1 MPYIIFVFDNID
13 MKDMKRFYQ
22 PLIALLF
29 VFGVMANAVG
39 QTPDVWGSPR
49 VVNSFPYSESFTA
62 SSNLHNDYQ
71 LPGNAPDGNDA
82 VFKLTFSNDMEFS
95 ASIVGENE
103 KMGVYREDFGG
114 LGGPTPNNSITP
126 ALRAFACD
134 FENGDLGALE
144 WVNDAT
150 YPWIVTNEDAF
161 EGTYSMKSGNTDQHG
176 KTSTIQFTFDLPED
190 GKIHFRMKISSEG
203 CCDKGWFYIDDVE
216 QLGGF
221 AGVSDWDERTY
232 DLTQGTHT
240 FKWSY
245 SKDGSVSSGT
255 DCFYVDDISFLKTNG
270 KPMGGSGTQLDRVM
284 LQQGTYYVVAS
295 STSEEFTVNLDAN
308 SVPAPETVSGLGPDN
323 GHVLYVPQTT
333 QELTWTLGRYTT
345 EYQLLVGE
353 TNPPTD
359 VAVAWTTDLA
369 ESYTLTLQ
377 NHKTYYWQ
385 VNERNSSGT
394 TAGPVSALTT
404 SMLFPNADNV
414 FFVTPTGSG
423 TKEGNSWANASDN
436 LQQVLY
442 VANLLTV
449 KPTVWVAEGTYVGDS
464 IAEHDAFTMMAGVN
478 VYGGF
483 AGTETGLSQRD
494 PVAHPTILDGQ
505 QVQRVLYQPE
515 DFTDAL
521 ATLWD
526 GFVIEHGRS
535 TTEPF
540 GAGAY
545 LRQNGTLRNSIV
557 RNNQVA
563 YYGERHVGG
572 GGVYIEK
579 GTVDHCE
586 ICQNSANNT
595 QSSNYNHEYQAH
607 GGGVYLKD
615 GRLSDCHIH
624 HNTVIAALETS
635 GGGLYVFGSSVDNC
649 TVNNCVVDYNSAHT
663 AGGVSAK
670 VARFTN
676 CIVANNTATKEEG
689 YVTDYYAFV
698 GGIYVSYNTYLT
710 NCAIVNNTA
719 ANGVGGIYNG
729 YLQNCVVWGNRN
741 GNAVSNVEGDGYYV
755 SVMYSAVEGGYA
767 GSGNVSI
774 TTENTGHVTSPCF
787 TNPEDDDW
795 TLQQSSF
802 LINRGNNE
810 AAYITDYDMVGNTRI
825 QQDRVDIGP
834 YETPYGATFNIQP
847 DANNIIYVT
856 QTGAGN
862 KSGSSWDNACDN
874 LALVMELVATIS
886 PAVSVWVQEG
896 VYVGDGVANGFAFN
910 MPEGVNVY
918 GGFAGTETSL
928 DERPLGHY
936 STLDGQNVQRVLWQQ
951 KNFTSSTSSTWDGFI
966 LEKGRMTVEGG
977 AGAYIQNYGTL
988 KNCIIRN
995 DTAMIATTASLYFY
1009 GGGVYLSGGRLEN
1022 CEVSGNAL
1030 VTDGGFYPVGGGVY
1044 ATSDAVVIGCN
1055 IHDNISKNKYEYY
1068 NTSSLVQG
1076 GGLALYYATLTNCI
1090 ISNNTSSYGGG
1101 VYCGAGSQLTNCIIA
1116 NNTSVSRGGGVYVG
1130 SYTSI
1135 LNCDIVNNYINPLG
1149 DNCQGA
1155 GIYLGDGSFTMTNS
1169 IVWGNMRTD
1178 TIPDQYSF
1186 GGYTPAVTFCAIQDG
1201 YDGTGNIALEAENDG
1216 SLSPYFTN
1224 PTAGAGSAYH
1234 GGDWTPQEE
1243 SFCINQGT
1251 SSGVILPEK
1260 DFAGN
1265 ARVQMGTVDIGAY
1278 ESPYNAIVI
1287 TPDAHGIVYVTTT
1300 GAGNKDGSSWANAS
1314 DNLQLAVNRAGAAG
1328 PDTKVWV
1335 AQGTYHSN
1343 VATSQNA
1350 FIMPQNIDVYGGFVG
1365 NEPYDY
1371 DLAQRDLVNHATIL
1385 DGQGSQRVLYQ
1396 RTNFSESAAVVWDG
1410 FSMTNGGGDATGAGA
1425 YLRAHGELRNCRIYG
1440 NAAAAN
1446 EGAIVYAEGNY
1457 MGDATL
1463 TNCLITDN
1471 QSQYTVYANG
1481 KAKLLHCGIYANTIT
1496 DNGTVVYMKENSD
1509 NAMQNTVVWGN
1520 NGIAIHNPD
1529 QINATYCAIEG
1540 GVAGVGNI
1548 NLATGNTGDLMSPG
1562 FTNPATGD
1570 WTLQANSILINKGVT
1585 LEDHPAADLA
1595 GNLRVQL
1602 GQPDLGPFE
1611 SAANASYDIVPNNG
1625 VVFVGVDGN
1634 GNGNGSSWAD
1644 ACGDFQFA
1652 VNRAAGLDPKPE
1664 VWVREGVYHTAL
1676 LNPSSSF
1683 YVIPGVSVYGGF
1695 AGAETTR
1702 SQRQLGAHQTI
1713 LDGDNSHRVLYQTND
1728 FTAASEA
1735 FWDGFTLRN
1744 GMIEDHGGGAYL
1756 RRYSTLQNCVVK
1768 NNRIQG
1774 YRNGAG
1780 IYADHSTIINCEV
1793 SNNQGGHV
1801 GGIYAYYS
1809 DVINSTIVNNTGE
1822 DYGGIW
1828 MMGSDNF
1835 TNLIIWGN
1843 SANQYY
1849 SHYATLNNSAVQAE
1863 SVTGS
1868 NIALNAENDGS
1879 DEGNYVRFLAPELG
1893 IYQLKDNSSVI
1904 GMGNAGMAGL
1914 PDKDLAGRD
1923 RVMGGGIEP
1932 GAYEQYCTEY
1942 KYITVNAGSSYNFY
1956 GTLLTEPGT
1965 YLHQY
1970 AYSPTCDSLIVAEVA
1985 MTSTRWYV
1993 TTTGAGNHS
2002 GNSWAN
2008 ASNDLNGIIA
2018 IAAQTS
2024 GFEDRQVWVAGGIYT
2039 GNESGANFYTMGGV
2053 KVYGGF
2059 AGNEN
2064 ELDERDIVAHPT
2076 ILSGESYRTLL
2087 APSETYPCTAENPG
2101 RFDGFILQG
2110 GSQITVGAY
2119 VTLAHCNTAMRVNA
2133 NGTLKQCNF
2142 TGFNDNGSQIMLRL
2156 NDGAVMDSCTV
2167 HHNVS
2172 RFALVRAEN
2181 ATITRS
2187 LIYNNTC
2194 SRNDVGGEDNVM
2206 YGAILNAID
2215 NVTIDHCNF
2224 LNNKVEYT
2232 GEITPTM
2239 YVNME
2244 GTSAYSIRQP
2254 KHTIIAMRHSS
2265 MSNSIVWGNEQDLFN
2280 RHYIA
2285 KDIAS
2290 TIDYCAIENGLYN
2303 GIGNI
2308 RVVSGNESGV
2318 FSVAF
2323 NAPIN
2328 GAGHM
2333 VNRDDVDWSLKNS
2346 SICLKQGVGGS
2357 DIGALGSVAPAAY
2370 SIAPSAGNV
2379 IFVDAQGTGDGS
2391 SWNNAT
2397 PYLQFAV
2404 ARANAFNPA
2413 AQVWVK
2419 EGTYTG
2425 LDSDSTMSAFNMVE
2439 NVRVYGGFAGTEAS
2453 LADRDHEN
2461 HHSFLDG
2468 QNKQRVLYQN
2478 EPLDGTTPAL
2488 WDGFVIRNGYLH
2500 ENHYYDYDVALVEH
2514 PYSYIYDR
2522 DHQLQ
2527 LHGAGAVLMDN
2538 GELRNTKIE
2547 QSRIDYTTSNYDYN
2561 VVKGMLLSMSGG
2573 QLSHVSITYDTTAYV
2588 NSANSMVNT
2597 YLYAVGAQID
2607 SCEFNYNIG
2616 KIALYNCNVNA
2627 SRFESNQVRV
2637 ELPEVDHLQEAQ
2649 LYVDASTMS
2658 HCYFRN
2664 NNAVS
2669 VSRNFTNAQNANT
2682 FANCSFDHNN
2692 ASVVVKHS
2700 KNYNDAFINCNICN
2714 NRSLNPDAFPVSGG
2728 IFHNSVIWGNRNYIG
2743 LPIHIANADQCTFN
2757 HTAVE
2762 LGVSGSNDV
2771 IVLASNNMGESQAYA
2786 YPRFLA
2792 PDAGDYE
2799 LINTSDLINTGDQSV
2814 VSYGYD
2820 IMGNPR
2826 VNDGT
2831 VDIGTHEYKC
2841 MRYREYTVNVIGSA
2855 YPFYGEWLTE
2865 SGQYVHRWHLD
2876 SIDCDSVVVMN
2887 LSFKHVIYVKENGGG
2902 QMNGTSWENAYGDLR
2917 LALADAAQNPM
2928 DKSQIWVAEG
2938 LYRGDGTSIN
2948 AFEIPAGVELYGG
2961 LTGTELADY
2970 DLSQRD
2976 IENHVT
2982 ILDGDYIQRVLY
2994 MMDDATEERPCIIDG
3009 FTIKNGYS
3017 RQSVE
3022 AGTAMYLKRH
3032 CHVRNCKITENYTW
3046 DGVSTIAMRT
3056 DDVESCDKKVIFNT
3070 FENCEITNNQGN
3082 YAVLSDHT
3090 SFTNCKISS
3099 NQERGVFVVSYT
3111 KLDHC
3116 DIETNGG
3123 RGIVL
3128 EGAYYKYLDPIT
3140 FLEKRSCD
3148 FLDMDGCLV
3157 KKNSKGGILFIN
3169 KDCEKGHGETYIVN
3183 CVFDGNTA
3191 KSSDDTRG
3199 GAICGD
3205 QHDIYIINSTILKN
3219 SAKDDGG
3226 ALYGVGFH
3234 VVNSILSG
3242 NTAGGKPSQLSNYWY
3257 QVMNCMIGELEYAHM
3272 ENCEVTYSAIEGG
3285 YPGEGNILVN
3295 NTDLQLGLSSG
3306 YVPIQNSVCINHGT
3320 TEGFT
3325 VPEYDRAGVSRVR
3338 QGRIDIGAYE
3348 SNLTR
3353 EALIQPS
3360 ANNIIY
3366 VKNDGTGD
3374 GSSWEN
3380 ATSHLQMAVNF
3391 ALCYDPVPQVWV
3403 KGGLYDQLENENMQF
3418 WSSLGMLPKVN
3429 VYGSFNGTEQSLSQR
3444 QLGLTPSILDGKYS
3458 RRVMEQLRIFESD
3471 EKAVWD
3477 GFVIKNGYGHQSYL
3491 DRIRYIDESK
3501 IYKHFKDKM
3510 YGGGVLLRGGASLDN
3525 CEIRDNVA
3533 YRGGGVYRESA
3544 INDADFLRNDK
3555 ICHNYAIEE
3564 GGGLYL
3570 DGRIADM
3577 VFGFNAIDTI
3587 ANCEISDNTSDRH
3600 GAMIACRSY
3609 IIGSSVV
3616 HNTTELYAFDT
3627 ITSGN
3632 VYNHYVNCLMWGN
3645 DSRNYAFQTEG
3656 SNNTYEYCAIQG
3668 GHEGIGNIN
3677 LEIDNSGNEV
3687 GKHYANLLAPEGEVY
3702 RPTDSSAFANMGNN
3716 LRSYG
3721 DFDLG
3726 HKPRVKDGT
3735 VEMGAYETAC
3745 VNYEYRHVI
3754 SNEQYEFYG
3763 QTLTASGNYQY
3774 CWTPQNSDCDSLVS
3788 LDLEIR
3794 HIIYV
3799 KEGGQGDGSSW
3810 DNAMGDLNQAMR
3822 QASIYNGVGD
3832 KQVWVAAGT
3841 YTSATGTG
3849 NQAFILYPNVEVY
3862 GGFPSNITTTDF
3874 DIHDRNLENDH
3885 SILLGNNVQRVVG
3898 NAGHESEFTPV
3909 KRAVF
3914 DGFVIQNGYTTGCGG
3929 GVYAKNYVTVR
3940 NCVISNNQGGDGAG
3954 IYVAN
3959 HCDVIDCDIYGNI
3972 ALNKGGGAFVESSV
3986 LTYCHLHNNLCDN
3999 TGSGDRCGGGI
4010 YGINAT
4016 INNCLI
4022 DNNSVLTDQGY
4033 GGGMYI
4039 GSSDVPSQLL
4049 NCTMV
4054 NNYSYYLAGGVYSE
4068 NSTSNNEFINCV
4080 LWGNRT
4086 DLNTQ
4091 QIAVSASNVP
4101 IYLRYCAVQGGA
4113 AGIGTINL
4121 TAANT
4126 GNQFSPCFVSPSENV
4141 GANYGGGDWHFA
4153 EGSILANH
4161 GERME
4166 YTITHDLDGDNSARI
4181 KNGRVDIGAFESN
4194 FINDYA
4200 PMATNNVIYV
4210 NCNNTGSNYIG
4221 DSWANAIPDLQFAIN
4236 FAGDDDN
4243 RPDIWIAQGVYY
4255 GNGWPYVDAFVA
4267 MNGVN
4272 LYGGFAGNETS
4283 LDQRV
4288 YGAHP
4293 TILDGQNIQRTLQQ
4307 AKQDYFKYRR
4317 LEELQF
4323 AEYDGLTLRN
4333 GFVYMNNGGGLLM
4346 YRGELSNSIIENC
4359 HALNGDGGGM
4369 LVPGANHVTASN
4381 TSFINNKSEN
4391 GCGGAACYQ
4400 VTILSGELITHNCL
4414 FANNSALNG
4423 KGGAVYDGIH
4433 YNATIVNNYATVDGG
4448 GADKAAV
4455 YNSVLWGNKVGDNE
4469 SCNLPTADLE
4479 NDDFGGAT
4487 VRYSAIEGGYL
4498 GEGNITLNANNNG
4511 TDNVNYPMFEN
4522 PSLVAGFGF
4531 ANATANNEAPSWR
4544 LLQGSVAINRGD
4556 NAYVED
4562 GALDLDQQSRIK
4574 NSTVDLGCYE
4584 SNYYSNIEI
4593 VPDANNIIYVNPLGS
4608 GNMNGSSWANATP
4621 YLQLAMERGSI
4632 RNPKPV
4638 IWIAQ
4643 GSYMGNGVPYYPAFL
4658 LPDGISLYGGFEG
4671 DELASFDITQR
4682 DFDMHPTIFD
4692 GQNLQQIISNAGPDQ
4707 TVDVVSGITFQNGRS
4722 NRDGGA
4728 ANLSNSRIEDCRF
4741 INNTMVRNGVYG
4753 GGALC
4758 GLGSSVYHCEF
4769 TGNYAEG
4776 DGGAIHSCN
4785 LVDRCW
4791 IHGNTAGNNGGGV
4804 AVVNTINNS
4813 EISFN
4818 HAEGKGGGVFRLAE
4832 MHNTDVVKNTVNPKA
4847 GIEDASN
4854 GGGIYCNGIFTDA
4867 FEGDLVGYITNSI
4880 VWGNRAGALVSNI
4893 RGGIQHYNTFAYS
4906 AFENDDEIPDG
4917 MGNIVLQS
4925 ENDGT
4930 DPLLHYVRFTD
4941 PDGGDFTLSD
4951 TPMQSMCIDAGDNA
4965 TAVTDAYDLSG
4976 NERIVNGIV
4985 DLGCY
4990 EHAPVNCH
4998 VPTNVEVPLDL
5009 LTFTTADVTW
5019 TPGGDE
5025 TQWIVYC
5032 MQVGTGSIKTEEV
5045 NDSHV
5050 QLTDLH
5056 PNQEYMVKV
5065 RSVCS
5070 PDEMSSFTPGLYFT
5084 TACNPDSVLWVN
5096 SFSEAGLLPHRNESL
5111 PSNSIVLFSWDY
5123 IEGADYYDLYLW
5135 RTDHGNG
5142 LEIPDFPI
5150 KRNLRLNYSSVNL
5163 AESYYDGYGF
5173 YDHCKVE
5180 FCENE
5185 YPRYLYQNDT
5195 TEIAF
5200 YAWYVEAHKDC
5211 AVIVSDTM
5219 TFNTGLPDLHVSAV
5233 DHSYAQSGQVMTVEW
5248 TVRNDG
5254 YVPTPTGATWN
5265 DYIVLSYPFN
5275 WQTESFTNARPEAF
5289 IIDTVPNLLALD
5301 PGEQY
5306 TNYSN
5311 VIVPDTVRGSVFLF
5325 VISNWIP
5332 MSAMNPD
5339 VASVGGVFPN
5349 PYTPDPSGYPY
5360 YYLSGTCAAES
5371 FHEIHECDNF
5381 FYDTLNVQIAPYPD
5395 LVAGNIL
5402 VSPSNPR
5409 AGDTITVQWNLFN
5422 HGGVGFE
5429 NKVVRDAVF
5438 MSRQN
5443 TFNSSAIEL
5452 GSFGDTISMARGD
5465 TITRTA
5471 RFVTD
5476 EEEIGFYYFFVQTDV
5491 SSQVYESLYEY
5502 NNVSDPTEE
5511 PKEFLPPTVPD
5522 LQMRELYHSSD
5533 TLSLKEQF
5541 VMGFEVF
5548 NDGLLDA
5555 KENGTGA
5562 VDSCGFH
5569 PPFRGKQWS
5578 DRVYISPI
5586 DTFSIYDN
5594 DLLLNVVNDTILYR
5608 EVKVEEILGLL
5619 PGLALCHFP
5628 DPLPLDENASHEDS
5642 VAYYQELE
5650 IQQDRRAQFVYD
5662 ESKKYKNSYRVRR
5675 QVTVPE
5681 DYEEGWYYLHGF
5693 ADYNK
5698 NIFEYTFEDNNR
5710 IKDSVYIVRSD
5721 LTVSNFELNETRDT
5735 IRYSLINCGLG
5746 KLIDAEVVEKIYY
5759 NNAIIH
5765 TRIRENVDMLPGDTI
5780 HYAVP
5785 IELTCNFYVNN
5796 TMRVYVE
5803 TNYEKTLTNNTQ
5815 EINLELPNPDFE
5827 AYGMSCPTALN
5838 SGQTLSLTYSVKNL
5852 GDTAYEGD
5860 VKSVVYLGY
5869 SPELNFITA
5878 IPLDTVMVDV
5888 NLPVDPNQSQLVTH
5902 TLTLPIE
5909 VEGNYFFYASIND
5922 DEAVCEGDDVHT
5934 NYIVS
5939 DSIYITLSDYPDLT
5953 VTTAASPETV
5963 GAGDITS
5970 VSYDVINQGIRAIDE
5985 NETWVDMIYISNS
5998 PQFDANSAVPVAAVS
6013 MTGPLNIG
6021 ATYHRDPEFV
6031 VPSNLNSDNYFI
6043 YVVTDANDDFYEYVG
6058 EYNNVYQTSSF
6069 PVTAYQLDIAVT
6081 SFSAPNAMEWNET
6094 VECVFT
6100 VKNLGTRASYTSWSD
6115 KVFLSADTV
6124 LNGSDIAL
6132 ATLPNVQQLEGGDE
6146 YEQQVGITIPYG
6158 YTGKYYLLAVADVG
6172 SVNPDLNHVNNVKA
6186 KEVQL
6191 SSIPVPDLQISDLTC
6206 ITEYPACG
6214 QPITLVYKVTNVGD
6228 GPTEDGYSNR
6238 VVYSRNTINNGIL
6251 VTNKIHTDVLQPNEY
6266 YYDTVEMVIPVPE
6279 SGNFAIY
6286 AVTNYNESIFEMNY
6300 ENNMV
6305 MIPVVLTLNAPGD
6318 LVVTSISRPNNV
6330 SAGDNITITWT
6341 VRNLGPNDLQGVGC
6355 SDVVYLSTDEVFDVD
6370 DKLLG
6375 SVTYDVNLPKYN
6387 SVTNQLETV
6396 ISGVPEGEYYIIVIA
6411 DGRNTFYESDEDNNI
6426 YCTPNPFVLQL
6437 PILYFDHPVSFTLD
6451 KLKYKDFKLV
6461 VGYAISETALITI
6474 TTSDADEGAVN
6485 NIYVQHNGV
6494 GSNLNFDYS
6503 TDGQMAANSELYIP
6517 RTKSGFYGVSFFGQS
6532 PANESQQVTVEA
6544 RILPFEVRSISP
6556 NQGGNTG
6563 KVTVKLMG
6571 SKFRYDMPVRLIRTV
6586 DTTTVTIRGEDL
6598 HYVNFNQVYVTF
6610 DLTDAPLGTYSLVAE
6625 NYCAGS
6631 DTLHDCFEV
6640 VEGVPGQLITNL
6652 MIPEGLRA
6660 NRYTILT
6667 LEFGNIGNVD
6677 IPAASVRIQSID
6689 GSWIGLRRGE
6699 LNIHRTELYIPL
6711 KITGEPD
6718 GVLRP
6723 GVRGTISIYCY
6734 TNGGLKFR
6742 VEEVKDNPNE

>member
-1 MPYIIFVFDNID
+1 
-13 MKDMKRFYQ
+13 MKSLYTR
-22 PLIALLF
+22 LLALLF
-29 VFGVMANAVG
+29 MFGGSVSAVG
-39 QTPDVWGSPR
+39 QSVPDVWEQAR
-49 VVNSFPYSESFTA
+49 VVNSLPYSESFTA
-62 SSNLHNDYQ
+62 SSNLHNDYM
-71 LPGNAPDGNDA
+71 LPGSNPDGNDV
-82 VFKLTFSNDMEFS
+82 VFKLSFSNDVLLN
-95 ASIVGENE
+95 ASVSVGENG
-103 KMGVYREDFGG
+103 KTAVYHEDFDGA
-114 LGGPTPNNSITP
+114 GGPGPDNAVSSFARNSYS
-126 ALRAFACD
+126 CD
-134 FENGDLGALE
+134 FEDGGFGAFQ

-150 YPWIVTNEDAF
+150 YPWIITNEDAYESGF
-161 EGTYSMKSGNTDQHG
+161 SMKSGNADQHG
-176 KTSTIQFTFDLPED
+176 TTSAIQFTIDLPED
-190 GKIHFRMKISSEG
+190 GKIHFWSKISSEYNY
-203 CCDKGWFYIDDVE
+203 DKGYFYIDDVE
-216 QLGGF
+216 QLGGIS
-221 AGVSDWDERTY
+221 GVSGWEERTY

-240 FKWSY
+240 FKWAY
-245 SKDGSVSSGT
+245 AKDGSANYGY
-255 DCFYVDDISFLKTNG
+255 DCFYVDNIVFQKTNG
-270 KPMGGSGTQLDRVM
+270 TSMDVVSQLDGIV
-284 LQQGTYYVVAS
+284 LQHGTYYVVAS
-295 STSEEFTVNLDAN
+295 STSEDFTVDIDASDVLIPDVVSNLFPVDGH
-308 SVPAPETVSGLGPDN
+308 TVYFPRS
-323 GHVLYVPQTT
+323 T
-333 QELTWTLGRYTT
+333 QKLTWTLGDYTV

-353 TNPPTD
+353 TNPPTT
-359 VAVAWTTDLA
+359 VAVAWTANLA
-369 ESYTLTLQ
+369 ESYTLNLQ
-377 NHKTYYWQ
+377 NNKTYYWQ
-385 VNERNSSGT
+385 VNERNT
-394 TAGPVSALTT
+394 TGMTEGPVYSLITN
-404 SMLFPNADNV
+404 MLIPNDDNV
-414 FFVTPTGSG
+414 FFVTPNGSG

-436 LQQVLY
+436 LQMVLN
-442 VANLLTV
+442 VAELMDV
-449 KPTVWVAEGTYVGDS
+449 KPTVWVAEGTYFGDG
-464 IAEHDAFTMMAGVN
+464 IAVNNAFTMVAGVN

-483 AGTETGLSQRD
+483 AGTETALSQRD
-494 PVAHPTILDGQ
+494 PVTHPTILDGQ
-505 QVQRVLYQPE
+505 QVQRVLNQPE

-521 ATLWD
+521 ATVWD

-557 RNNQVA
+557 RNNHVA

-586 ICQNSANNT
+586 IYQNSANNT

-624 HNTVIAALETS
+624 HDTVIAASETS
-635 GGGLYVFGSSVDNC
+635 GGGLYVDGSSVDNC
-649 TVNNCVVDYNSAHT
+649 TVNNCVVEYNSAHT
-663 AGGVSAK
+663 AGGVSAR

-676 CIVANNTATKEEG
+676 CIIANNTATKEEG

-741 GNAVSNVEGDGYYV
+741 GNAVSNVVGDSYYV

-767 GSGNVSI
+767 GTGNVSI
-774 TTENTGHVTSPCF
+774 TTENTGRVTSPCF

-810 AAYITDYDMVGNTRI
+810 AAYITDYDMVGNARI

-862 KSGSSWDNACDN
+862 KNGSSWDNACDN

-928 DERPLGHY
+928 DERPQGHY

-1009 GGGVYLSGGRLEN
+1009 GGGVYLSGGRMEN

-1030 VTDGGFYPVGGGVY
+1030 VTDGNYYPFGGGVY
-1044 ATSDAVVIGCN
+1044 ATSDATVVGCN
-1055 IHDNISKNKYEYY
+1055 IHDNVSKNQNEYY
-1068 NTSSLVQG
+1068 NASSLVEG
-1076 GGLALYYATLTNCI
+1076 GGLALYYATVTNCI

-1130 SYTSI
+1130 SSTSI

-1155 GIYLGDGSFTMTNS
+1155 GIYLDAGDFTMTNS

-1234 GGDWTPQEE
+1234 GGDWTLQEE

-1251 SSGVILPEK
+1251 SSGVTLPEN

-1335 AQGTYHSN
+1335 AQGTYQSN

-1365 NEPYDY
+1365 NEAYDY
-1371 DLAQRDLVNHATIL
+1371 DLSQRDLVSHATIL
-1385 DGQGSQRVLYQ
+1385 DGRGTQRVLYQ
-1396 RTNFSESAAVVWDG
+1396 RTNFSETAAVVWDG
-1410 FSMTNGGGDATGAGA
+1410 FSLTNGGGDATGAGA

-1446 EGAIVYAEGNY
+1446 DGAVVYAEGNY
-1457 MGDATL
+1457 MGEATL

-1481 KAKLLHCGIYANTIT
+1481 KAKLLHCGIYANTVA

-1529 QINATYCAIEG
+1529 QFNATYCAIEG

-1562 FTNPATGD
+1562 FTNPAAGD

-1585 LEDHPAADLA
+1585 LENHPTTDLA

-1611 SAANASYDIVPNNG
+1611 SATNASYDIVPTNG
-1625 VVFVGVDGN
+1625 IVCVSVD

-1676 LNPSSSF
+1676 LNPTSSF
-1683 YVIPGVSVYGGF
+1683 YVIPGVNVYGGF
-1695 AGAETTR
+1695 AGTEAAR

-1713 LDGDNSHRVLYQTND
+1713 LDGDNSHRVLFQTND
-1728 FTAASEA
+1728 FTAATEA
-1735 FWDGFTLRN
+1735 LWDGFTLRN
-1744 GMIEDHGGGAYL
+1744 GLIEDHGGGAYL

-1768 NNRIQG
+1768 NNRIQN
-1774 YRNGAG
+1774 YRYGAG
-1780 IYADHSTIINCEV
+1780 IYANHATIINCEV
-1793 SNNQGGHV
+1793 SNNQGGRV
-1801 GGIYAYYS
+1801 GGIHAYYS
-1809 DVINSTIVNNTGE
+1809 DVINTTIVNNTGE

-1828 MMGSDNF
+1828 MEGSDNF

-1863 SVTGS
+1863 SVAGT
-1868 NIALNAENDGS
+1868 NIALNAENDGVG
-1879 DEGNYVRFLAPELG
+1879 EGNYVRFLAPEHG

-1904 GMGNAGMAGL
+1904 GMGDAGVAGL
-1914 PDKDLAGRD
+1914 PDKDLAGRN

-1942 KYITVNAGSSYNFY
+1942 EYITVNAGSSYNFY

-1970 AYSPTCDSLIVAEVA
+1970 SYSPTCDSLIVAEVA

-2024 GFEDRQVWVAGGIYT
+2024 GFEDRQVWVAGGTYT
-2039 GNESGANFYTMGGV
+2039 GNENGANFYTAGGV

-2064 ELDERDIVAHPT
+2064 NLDERDIVAHPT

-2087 APSETYPCTAENPG
+2087 APSNTYPCTAENPG
-2101 RFDGFILQG
+2101 RFDGFTLQG
-2110 GSQITVGAY
+2110 GSQITVEANM
-2119 VTLAHCNTAMRVNA
+2119 TLAHCNTAMRVIA
-2133 NGTLKQCNF
+2133 NGTLKQCEF
-2142 TGFNDNGSQIMLRL
+2142 TGFNDNGSLIMLNL
-2156 NDGAVMDSCTV
+2156 NDGAVMDSCAI

-2194 SRNDVGGEDNVM
+2194 SRNDVGGEDNMM

-2215 NVTIDHCNF
+2215 NVTIDHCDF
-2224 LNNKVEYT
+2224 LNNRVEYT
-2232 GEITPTM
+2232 GEIVPTL

-2254 KHTIIAMRHSS
+2254 KHTLIAMRHST
-2265 MSNSIVWGNEQDLFN
+2265 MSNSIIWGNEQDLFN

-2308 RVVSGNESGV
+2308 RVVSGNDSGV

-2323 NAPIN
+2323 NAPIE

-2333 VNRDDVDWSLKNS
+2333 ANRNDVDWSLKNS
-2346 SICLKQGVGGS
+2346 SICLKLGADGS
-2357 DIGALGSVAPAAY
+2357 DIGAISSAVPASY
-2370 SIAPSAGNV
+2370 RLVPSAGNI
-2379 IFVDAQGTGDGS
+2379 IFVDAQGMGNGS
-2391 SWNNAT
+2391 SWAQAT
-2397 PYLQFAV
+2397 PCLQYAV
-2404 ARANAFNPA
+2404 ARANAFTPA

-2419 EGTYTG
+2419 EGTYYG
-2425 LDSDSTMSAFNMVE
+2425 LDTDSTMSAFNMVE
-2439 NVRVYGGFAGTEAS
+2439 NVRVYGGFAGMESS
-2453 LADRDHEN
+2453 LADRDLES
-2461 HHSFLDG
+2461 HHTFLDG
-2468 QNKQRVLYQN
+2468 RNKQRVLYQN
-2478 EPLDGTTPAL
+2478 EPLDEAKPAL
-2488 WDGFVIRNGYLH
+2488 WDGFIIRNGYLN
-2500 ENHYYDYDVALVEH
+2500 ESHYFDYDLALMEH
-2514 PYSYIYDR
+2514 PYSNYDR

-2527 LHGAGAVLMDN
+2527 LHGAGAVLMAN

-2547 QSRIDYTTSNYDYN
+2547 HSRIAYTTTNYDYN

-2573 QLSHVSITYDTTAYV
+2573 KLSHVSISYDTTAYV
-2588 NSANSMVNT
+2588 NLVNCMVNT

-2607 SCEFNYNIG
+2607 SCEFSHNIG
-2616 KIALYNCNVNA
+2616 KIALHGCNVNA
-2627 SRFESNQVRV
+2627 SRFENNQVRV
-2637 ELPEVDHLQEAQ
+2637 ELPEVDHLLEAQ
-2649 LYVDASTMS
+2649 LYVDASTIR

-2664 NNAVS
+2664 NNAVA
-2669 VSRNFTNAQNANT
+2669 VNRNFTNAQNANT
-2682 FANCSFDHNN
+2682 FANCIFDHNN

-2700 KNYNDAFINCNICN
+2700 KNYNDTFINCNICN
-2714 NRSLNPDAFPVSGG
+2714 NRSLNSNAYPVSGG
-2728 IFHNSVIWGNRNYIG
+2728 IFHNSVVWGNRNYIG
-2743 LPIHIANADQCTFN
+2743 LPIHFANADQCTFN

-2762 LGVSGSNDV
+2762 LGVNGTDDV
-2771 IVLASNNMGESQAYA
+2771 IVLASNNMGNSQAYA

-2792 PDAGDYE
+2792 PEAGDYE
-2799 LINTSDLINTGDQSV
+2799 LIGTSDLVDAGDGSV
-2814 VSYGYD
+2814 VNYNND
-2820 IMGNPR
+2820 MMGNPR

-2831 VDIGTHEYKC
+2831 VDVGAYEFKC
-2841 MRYREYTVNVIGSA
+2841 MRYREYTVNAITNT
-2855 YPFYGEWLTE
+2855 YPFYGEWLSE
-2865 SGQYVHRWHLD
+2865 SGQYVHRWRLD
-2876 SIDCDSVVVMN
+2876 NIDCDSVVVLN
-2887 LSFKHVIYVKENGGG
+2887 LCFKHIIYVKENGGG
-2902 QMNGTSWENAYGDLR
+2902 LMNGKSWENAYGDLR
-2917 LALADAAQNPM
+2917 LALEDAAQNPM

-2948 AFEIPAGVELYGG
+2948 AFEMPAGVELYGG
-2961 LTGTELADY
+2961 LMGTELADY

-2994 MMDDATEERPCIIDG
+2994 MTDDATEERPCIIDG

-3017 RQSVE
+3017 RQSVDN
-3022 AGTAMYLKRH
+3022 GTAMYLKRY
-3032 CHVRNCKITENYTW
+3032 CQVRNCKITENYTW
-3046 DGVSTIAMRT
+3046 NGVSAIHMHT
-3056 DDVESCDKKVIFNT
+3056 DDIESCDKKVIFNT
-3070 FENCEITNNQGN
+3070 FENCEITNNQGE

-3128 EGAYYKYLDPIT
+3128 EGAYYRYMDPILG
-3140 FLEKRSCD
+3140 LEKRSCD
-3148 FLDMDGCLV
+3148 FFDMNGCLV
-3157 KKNSKGGILFIN
+3157 KKNSKGGVLFIN
-3169 KDCEKGHGETYIVN
+3169 EDCEKAHSETNIVN
-3183 CVFDGNTA
+3183 CVFDSNTA
-3191 KSSDDTRG
+3191 KSSGDTRG

-3205 QHDIYIINSTILKN
+3205 QHDINIINSTILKN

-3226 ALYGVGFH
+3226 ALYGIGFH
-3234 VVNSILSG
+3234 VVNTILSG
-3242 NTAGGKPSQLSNYWY
+3242 NTAGGKPNQLSNYWY
-3257 QVMNCMIGELEYAHM
+3257 QVMNCMIGDLEYAHM
-3272 ENCEVTYSAIEGG
+3272 ETCDVSYSAIEGG
-3285 YPGEGNILVN
+3285 FPGEGNIAIN
-3295 NTDLQLGLSSG
+3295 NTDLLLGLSSS
-3306 YVPIQNSVCINHGT
+3306 YMPISGSVCINHGT

-3325 VPEYDRAGVSRVR
+3325 VPEYDRAGASRVR

-3353 EALIQPS
+3353 DAVIQPS

-3366 VKNDGTGD
+3366 VKKDGTGD

-3391 ALCYDPVPQVWV
+3391 ALCYDPVPHVWV
-3403 KGGLYDQLENENMQF
+3403 KGGLYDQLEDDNKQF
-3418 WSSLGMLPKVN
+3418 WSCLGMLPGVN

-3444 QLGLTPSILDGKYS
+3444 QLGLTPTILDGKYS
-3458 RRVMEQLRIFESD
+3458 RRVVEQLRTFESD

-3477 GFVIKNGYGHQSYL
+3477 GFVIKNGYGHQGYL
-3491 DRIRYIDESK
+3491 DKIRYISESK
-3501 IYKHFKDKM
+3501 IYQHFKDNM

-3564 GGGLYL
+3564 GGGLFL
-3570 DGRIADM
+3570 NGRVADM
-3577 VFGFNAIDTI
+3577 VSGFVAIDTI

-3600 GAMIACRSY
+3600 GGMIACRSY
-3609 IIGSSVV
+3609 IIGSSIV

-3632 VYNHYVNCLMWGN
+3632 VYNHYVNCLLWGN

-3668 GHEGIGNIN
+3668 GHEGVGNIN
-3677 LEIDNSGNEV
+3677 LENDNSGNEV

-3702 RPTDSSAFANMGNN
+3702 RPTDTSAFANTGNN
-3716 LRSYG
+3716 ARSYG

-3745 VNYEYRHVI
+3745 IKYRYQHVI

-3763 QTLTASGNYQY
+3763 QVLTASGNYQHY
-3774 CWTPQNSDCDSLVS
+3774 WTPTGSDCDSLVS

-3810 DNAMGDLNQAMR
+3810 NNAMGDLNLAMR
-3822 QASIYNGVGD
+3822 QAYEYSGFGD
-3832 KQVWVAAGT
+3832 KQVWVAEGT
-3841 YTSATGTG
+3841 YTSPTGTG
-3849 NQAFILYPNVEVY
+3849 NQAFTLYPGVEVY

-3874 DIHDRNLENDH
+3874 DIPDRDLENDH
-3885 SILLGNNVQRVVG
+3885 TILLGNNVQRVVG
-3898 NAGHESEFTPV
+3898 NVGHESEFTPV
-3909 KRAVF
+3909 KRATF
-3914 DGFVIQNGYTTGCGG
+3914 DGFVIQNGYTTTYGG
-3929 GVYAKNYVTVR
+3929 GVYAKNYVTIR
-3940 NCVISNNQGGDGAG
+3940 NCVIRNNQALSGAG
-3954 IYVAN
+3954 IYVTN
-3959 HCDVIDCDIYGNI
+3959 HCEVIDCDIFSNT
-3972 ALNKGGGAFVESSV
+3972 ALNCGGGAFVSSST

-3999 TGSGDRCGGGI
+3999 TGYGTRCGGGI
-4010 YGINAT
+4010 YGVNAT

-4054 NNYSYYLAGGVYSE
+4054 NNYSYYLAGGIYSE

-4113 AGIGTINL
+4113 AGIGTITL
-4121 TAANT
+4121 SASNT
-4126 GNQFSPCFVSPSENV
+4126 GDRFSPCFVAPSQNV
-4141 GANYGGGDWHFA
+4141 GANYSGGDWHFA

-4181 KNGRVDIGAFESN
+4181 KNGRVDIGAFESDY
-4194 FINDYA
+4194 INNYA
-4200 PMATNNVIYV
+4200 PVANNNVIYV
-4210 NCNNTGSNYIG
+4210 NCNNTVSNYVG

-4243 RPDIWIAQGVYY
+4243 RPAIWIAQGVYY

-4317 LEELQF
+4317 LEELQP

-4333 GFVYMNNGGGLLM
+4333 GFVYMNNGAGLLM
-4346 YRGELSNSIIENC
+4346 YSGELSNSIIENC

-4369 LVPGANHVTASN
+4369 LVPGAYHVSASN
-4381 TSFINNKSEN
+4381 TSFLNNKSEN
-4391 GCGGAACYQ
+4391 GNGGAACYQ
-4400 VTILSGELITHNCL
+4400 VVILSGGLTTHNCL

-4423 KGGAVYDGIH
+4423 KGGAVYDGTH
-4433 YNATIVNNYATVDGG
+4433 YNATIVNNYATIDGG
-4448 GADKAAV
+4448 GADKAV
-4455 YNSVLWGNKVGDNE
+4455 IYNSILWGNKVGDNE
-4469 SCNLPTADLE
+4469 PCNLATADLD
-4479 NDDFGGAT
+4479 NDGFGDAT
-4487 VRYSAIEGGYL
+4487 VKYSAIEGGYL
-4498 GEGNITLNANNNG
+4498 GEGNVTLNANNTG
-4511 TDNVNYPMFEN
+4511 LDNVNYPRFDN
-4522 PSLVAGFGF
+4522 PTIAAGYGF
-4531 ANATANNEAPSWR
+4531 ANVTSNNEAPSWR
-4544 LLQGSVAINRGD
+4544 LWQGSLAVNRGN
-4556 NAYVED
+4556 NAYVEEGD
-4562 GALDLDQQSRIK
+4562 LDLDHQSRIK
-4574 NSTVDLGCYE
+4574 NSTVDMGCYE

-4593 VPDANNIIYVNPLGS
+4593 VPDANNIIYVTPMGS
-4608 GNMNGSSWANATP
+4608 GSKNGSSWANATP
-4621 YLQLAMERGSI
+4621 YLQLAMERGALL
-4632 RNPKPV
+4632 NPKPV

-4671 DELASFDITQR
+4671 NEQPSFDITLR
-4682 DFDMHPTIFD
+4682 DFGMHPTIFD

-4707 TVDVVSGITFQNGRS
+4707 EVDVVSGITFQNGRS

-4728 ANLSNSRIEDCRF
+4728 AYLNNTQIEDCRF
-4741 INNTMVRNGVYG
+4741 INNTLLRYGVYG

-4758 GLGSSVYHCEF
+4758 GLGSSVYRSEF
-4769 TGNYAEG
+4769 KGNYAEG
-4776 DGGAIHSCN
+4776 NGGAIYGCN
-4785 LVDRCW
+4785 LIDRCW

-4804 AVVNTINNS
+4804 ATVNTINNS

-4832 MHNTDVVKNTVNPKA
+4832 MHNTDVVKNTVNPA
-4847 GIEDASN
+4847 IGMEEAAN
-4854 GGGIYCNGIFTDA
+4854 GGGIYCDGVFSNA
-4867 FEGDLVGYITNSI
+4867 FGDDLIGYITNSI

-4893 RGGIQHYNTFAYS
+4893 RGGIQNYNTFNYS
-4906 AFENDDEIPDG
+4906 AFENDDEIPEG
-4917 MGNIVLQS
+4917 VGNIVLQS
-4925 ENDGT
+4925 VNDGT
-4930 DPLLHYVRFTD
+4930 DPLLNYVRFTD

-4951 TPMQSMCIDAGDNA
+4951 IPMQSMCIDAGNNA
-4965 TAVTDAYDLSG
+4965 TAASDTYDLAG

-4985 DLGCY
+4985 DMGCY

-4998 VPTNVEVPLDL
+4998 VPTNLGVPLNL
-5009 LTFTTADVTW
+5009 ITYTTADITW
-5019 TPGGDE
+5019 APGGDE
-5025 TQWIVYC
+5025 THWIVYY
-5032 MQVGTGSIKTEEV
+5032 MQVSTGAVQTMEV
-5045 NDSHV
+5045 DNNHI
-5050 QLTDLH
+5050 QLVDLD

-5070 PDEMSSFTPGLYFT
+5070 PGEMSSYTPAQYFS
-5084 TACNPDSVLWVN
+5084 TACDPGSIIWVN
-5096 SFSEAGLLPHRNESL
+5096 QLEEAGLLPHRDEAL
-5111 PSNSIVLFSWDY
+5111 PSNSTVLFSWDY
-5123 IEGADYYDLYLW
+5123 IDGADYYDLYLW
-5135 RTDHGNG
+5135 RADHGNG
-5142 LEIPDFPI
+5142 LPIPTFPVR
-5150 KRNLRLNYSSVNL
+5150 RNLHDNHVTVNL
-5163 AESYYDGYGF
+5163 HESWYDGYGIYEHC
-5173 YDHCKVE
+5173 YDC
-5180 FCENE
+5180 FTT
-5185 YPRYLYQNDT
+5185 PPTYLRQSDT
-5195 TEIAF
+5195 TAVAY

-5211 AVIVSDTM
+5211 SVIASDTM
-5219 TFNTGLPDLHVSAV
+5219 TFNTGLPDLHVTALN
-5233 DHSYAQSGQVMTVEW
+5233 HSHAQSGQPMTVEW

-5254 YVPTPTGATWN
+5254 YVSTPTGATWN

-5275 WQTESFTNARPEAF
+5275 WQPESFTNARPEAF
-5289 IIDTVPNLLALD
+5289 ILDTVPNLLALD

-5306 TNYSN
+5306 TNNCN

-5325 VISNWIP
+5325 VVSNWIP

-5349 PYTPDPSGYPY
+5349 PYTPDLSGNPY

-5371 FHEIHECDNF
+5371 FHEINECDNF

-5395 LVAGNIL
+5395 LMVTDIV
-5402 VSPSNPR
+5402 VSPSDPY
-5409 AGDTITVQWNLFN
+5409 AGDTIDIQWTLGNY
-5422 HGGVGFE
+5422 GGVGFE
-5429 NKVVRDAVF
+5429 NKVIKDVVF
-5438 MSRQN
+5438 MSQEN
-5443 TFNSSAIEL
+5443 TFNSNAFEL
-5452 GSFGDTISMARGD
+5452 GSHSDTISLAKGE
-5465 TITRTA
+5465 TITRIS
-5471 RFVTD
+5471 RFVTN
-5476 EEEIGFYYFFVQTDV
+5476 EEMIGSYYFFVQTDATN
-5491 SSQVYESLYEY
+5491 QVYESLYEY
-5502 NNVSDPTEE
+5502 NNVSEPTDE
-5511 PKEFLPPTVPD
+5511 PKMFLPPAVPD
-5522 LQMRELYHSSD
+5522 LRMRALYHSSD

-5541 VMGFEVF
+5541 TMGFEVF
-5548 NDGLLDA
+5548 NDGLQDA
-5555 KENGTGA
+5555 KVDDVTGFTDNCGTL
-5562 VDSCGFH
+5562 

-5578 DRVYISPI
+5578 DQVFISAL
-5586 DTFSIYDN
+5586 DTFSIYEN
-5594 DLLLNVVNDTILYR
+5594 ERLLNVVNDTILYR
-5608 EVKVEEILGLL
+5608 EVKVTEIQEMLL
-5619 PGLALCHFP
+5619 DHAMCLYP
-5628 DPLPLDENASHEDS
+5628 DP
-5642 VAYYQELE
+5642 
-5650 IQQDRRAQFVYD
+5650 QQNRREQFLN
-5662 ESKKYKNSYRVRR
+5662 EWEKKYKNSYCVRR
-5675 QVTVPE
+5675 QVTVPQ
-5681 DYEEGWYYLHGF
+5681 DFEEGWHYLYGF
-5693 ADYNK
+5693 ADYNSD
-5698 NIFEYTFEDNNR
+5698 IYEYIYEDNNMV
-5710 IKDSVYIVRSD
+5710 KDSVYIVRPD
-5721 LTVSNFELNETRDT
+5721 LIAINFDLDENRDT
-5735 IRYSLINCGLG
+5735 VRFSVVNCGLG
-5746 KLIDAEVVEKIYY
+5746 KLIDGNVLQKVYFNNTEIYTG
-5759 NNAIIH
+5759 IH
-5765 TRIRENVDMLPGDTI
+5765 QQVNMLPGDTI
-5780 HYAVP
+5780 RYAVP
-5785 IELTCNFYVNN
+5785 VELPCNFYVNN

-5803 TNYEKTLTNNTQ
+5803 TDYEKTLTNNTMD
-5815 EINLELPNPDFE
+5815 IMLMLPNPDFE
-5827 AYGMSCPTALN
+5827 AYGLTCPTELH
-5838 SGQTLSLTYSVKNL
+5838 SGQTLNLSYWVKNE
-5852 GDTAYEGD
+5852 GVVAYEGD
-5860 VKSVVYLGY
+5860 VMSVVYLGY

-5888 NLPVDPNQSQLVTH
+5888 NLMPNPNQSRRVSH
-5902 TLTLPIE
+5902 NITLPIDA
-5909 VEGNYFFYASIND
+5909 EGNYFFYVSIND

-5939 DSIYITLSDYPDLT
+5939 DSIYITLSDYPDLSV
-5953 VTTAASPETV
+5953 VTATAPETA
-5963 GAGDITS
+5963 GAGEPTS
-5970 VSYDVINQGIRAIDE
+5970 ISYDVVNLGIRAIE
-5985 NETWVDMIYISNS
+5985 ANETWADKVYISNS
-5998 PQFDANSAVPVAAVS
+5998 PQFDESTAVLVFTVN
-6013 MTGPLNIG
+6013 MTGPLNIL
-6021 ATYHRDPEFV
+6021 ATYHKDIEFT
-6031 VPSNLNSDNYFI
+6031 VPTTANSDYYFV
-6043 YVVTDANDDFYEYVG
+6043 YVVTDANDDLFEYVG

-6081 SFSAPNAMEWNET
+6081 SFTAPDNLEWNEK
-6094 VECVFT
+6094 VNCSFT
-6100 VKNLGTRASYTSWSD
+6100 VKNLGSMSSYQSWTD
-6115 KVFLSADTV
+6115 KVFLSSDTIWNSSDV
-6124 LNGSDIAL
+6124 ELATKQNIRQLNGESQYTQHAK
-6132 ATLPNVQQLEGGDE
+6132 
-6146 YEQQVGITIPYG
+6146 ITIPYG
-6158 YTGKYYLLAVADVG
+6158 YTGHYYLLAVADAG
-6172 SVNPDLNHVNNVKA
+6172 SVNPDLNPANNVKA
-6186 KEVQL
+6186 TEVQIN
-6191 SSIPVPDLQISDLTC
+6191 SIPVPDLQISDFTC
-6206 ITEYPACG
+6206 LTEYPASG
-6214 QPITLVYKVTNVGD
+6214 QPITMVYKVTNVGD
-6228 GPTEDGYSNR
+6228 GPTSGNYVNR
-6238 VVYSRNTINNGIL
+6238 VVYSRNTIQNGTL
-6251 VTNKIHTDVLQPNEY
+6251 VTNKTHKEVLEVNEY
-6266 YYDTVEMVIPVPE
+6266 YYDTIEMVIPVPE
-6279 SGNFAIY
+6279 SGNFAVY
-6286 AVTNYNESIFEMNY
+6286 ATINNNEDIFEMNR
-6300 ENNMV
+6300 ENNMS
-6305 MIPVVLTLNAPGD
+6305 MIPLVLTLNAPGD
-6318 LVVTSISRPNNV
+6318 LVVTSVSRPNIV
-6330 SAGDNITITWT
+6330 SAGDNITISWT
-6341 VRNLGPNDLQGVGC
+6341 VKNLGPNDLQGVGC

-6387 SVTNQLETV
+6387 SLTNQLETV
-6396 ISGVPEGEYYIIVIA
+6396 ISGVPEGEYYIIIIA
-6411 DGRNTFYESDEDNNI
+6411 DGRNTFYESNEDNNT

-6451 KLKYKDFKLV
+6451 KLKYKDFKLE
-6461 VGYAISETALITI
+6461 VGYAINETALISI
-6474 TTSDADEGAVN
+6474 TTTDADAVN
-6485 NIYVQHNGV
+6485 NIYVLHNGV
-6494 GSNLNFDYS
+6494 GDNLNFDYS
-6503 TDGQMAANSELYIP
+6503 TDGQMEANSELYIP
-6517 RTKSGFYGVSFFGQS
+6517 RTKSGFYGVSFYGQS
-6532 PANESQQVTVEA
+6532 PAHETQQVTVVA

-6563 KVTVKLMG
+6563 KVTVKLLG
-6571 SKFRYDMPVRLIRTV
+6571 SKFRYDMPVRLIGTFNNEV
-6586 DTTTVTIRGEDL
+6586 YTIEGEDL
-6598 HYVNFNQVYVTF
+6598 QYVNFNQVFVTF
-6610 DLTDAPLGTYSLVAE
+6610 DLTNAPLGTYSLEAE

-6631 DTLHDCFEV
+6631 YTLHDCFEV
-6640 VEGVPGQLITNL
+6640 VEGVPGQLVTNL
-6652 MIPEGLRA
+6652 MIPEGLRQ

-6677 IPAASVRIQSID
+6677 IPAASVDIESIG

-6699 LNIHRTELYIPL
+6699 LNIHRTELTVPL
-6711 KITGEPD
+6711 KIAGEPSN
-6718 GVLRP
+6718 VLRP
-6723 GVRGTISIYCY
+6723 GVRGTITIYCY
-6734 TNGGLKFR
+6734 TNGGLLFR
-6742 VEEVKDNPNE
+6742 VEEVVETE